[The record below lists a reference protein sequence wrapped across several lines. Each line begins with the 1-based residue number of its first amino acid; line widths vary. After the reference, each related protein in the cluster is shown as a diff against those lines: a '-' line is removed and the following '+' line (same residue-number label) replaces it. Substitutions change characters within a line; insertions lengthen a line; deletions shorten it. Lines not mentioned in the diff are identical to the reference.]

1 MDIHS
6 TEAGRAGHAGDGV
19 QLWLW
24 EKSFEL
30 AVAIFKVADRIP
42 QELGL
47 ALGGEMR
54 LAALS
59 VPTHLS
65 LTRSRGY
72 TREFA
77 RGLGAAVGSLSQLE
91 TQLSLCCELGYAT
104 DTEERQL
111 VLRVRELKRVSTR
124 VLRRLRGLLSEN
136 RLQRISDE
144 IAALISEENDGAPGG
159 WS

>member
-1 MDIHS
+1 MNIHS
-6 TEAGRAGHAGDGV
+6 TEVRRTGRDGDGV

-47 ALGGEMR
+47 ALGVEMR

-59 VPTHLS
+59 VPSHLS
-65 LTRSRGY
+65 LTKSRGY

-77 RGLGAAVGSLSQLE
+77 RGLGAAVGALSQLE
-91 TQLSLCCELGYAT
+91 THLSLCCELGYAS
-104 DTEERQL
+104 DIEERQL
-111 VLRVRELKRVSTR
+111 VHRVRELKRVTTR

-136 RLQRISDE
+136 RLQRISEE
-144 IAALISEENDGAPGG
+144 IAALISEETDGAPGG
-159 WS
+159 RS